1 MKSARGALATVRL
14 VVEPVCES
22 PHAAELDIDV
32 FLAAAPPVVLAYALF
47 VVVVVL
53 ASAPDVAIFVVAVA

>member
-1 MKSARGALATVRL
+1 MKSARGALATVQL

-47 VVVVVL
+47 VVVVL
-53 ASAPDVAIFVVAVA
+53 ASAPYVAILVVAVA